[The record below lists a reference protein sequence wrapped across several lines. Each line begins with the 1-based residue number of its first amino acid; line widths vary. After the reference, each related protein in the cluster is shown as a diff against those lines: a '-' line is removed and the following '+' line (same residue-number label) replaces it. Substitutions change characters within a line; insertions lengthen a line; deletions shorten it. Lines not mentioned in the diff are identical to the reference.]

1 MTANEQQI
9 CSISSWL
16 MRINSNQE
24 CESNEKRKGEA
35 SEKDNVSPTKIMQQN
50 ENNSLKCPDL
60 LAEFEKKM
68 QLAKKEEHSKKKEEE
83 EEIMFENWVEDD
95 NQSIKIDLEFG
106 DEIQEILN
114 VQVID
119 NQLMFY
125 ILCEGSNKPSYVP
138 VQIVHKVAPNQAVA
152 FFASRLS
159 FNDPL

>member
-9 CSISSWL
+9 CSISFWL
-16 MRINSNQE
+16 MSINSNQE

-35 SEKDNVSPTKIMQQN
+35 SEKDNVSPTKITQQ
-50 ENNSLKCPDL
+50 NNSLQRPDL

-68 QLAKKEEHSKKKEEE
+68 QLAKKEEHSKKKQEE
-83 EEIMFENWVEDD
+83 EEIVFEISVEDD
-95 NQSIKIDLEFG
+95 YQSIKIDLEFG
-106 DEIQEILN
+106 DEIQEILK

-119 NQLMFY
+119 NQLMYY
-125 ILCEGSNKPSYVP
+125 ILCEGGNKRSYVP
-138 VQIVHKVAPNQAVA
+138 AQIVHKVAPNQAVA